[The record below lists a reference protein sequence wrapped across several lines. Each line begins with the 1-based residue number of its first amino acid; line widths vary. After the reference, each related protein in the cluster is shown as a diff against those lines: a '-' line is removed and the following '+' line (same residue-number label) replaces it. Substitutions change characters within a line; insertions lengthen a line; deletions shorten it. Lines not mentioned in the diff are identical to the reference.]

1 MCMKGKRI
9 QIIMSWRVWVSGTG
23 GEPRDARCFL
33 HNTVF
38 YRFENGFYILA
49 SRLEVG
55 NKIKAADGQE
65 LRVMTIRKRKAFELF
80 ELNTEDSQ
88 NLGGSGRASPSA
100 PGKSVLCK
108 FWMDAGWDINKKG

>member
-1 MCMKGKRI
+1 MFPTQYC
-9 QIIMSWRVWVSGTG
+9 
-23 GEPRDARCFL
+23 
-33 HNTVF
+33 F

-49 SRLEVG
+49 SSLEVG

-65 LRVMTIRKRKAFELF
+65 LRVMTSRKRKAFELF
-80 ELNTEDSQ
+80 ELNTEDSE

-108 FWMDAGWDINKKG
+108 FWMDAGWDINKKANKIPIESRHWKFRV